1 MEVQWL
7 RHHVSNAGGA
17 DSIPGW
23 GIKIPNA
30 TWQGQIKKKK
40 NPVGKKIANI
50 AAVTKS
56 GQKQIVSEM
65 KVDKGILLEVLACAM
80 KTRLKG
86 LGCVFFLN

>member
-1 MEVQWL
+1 MPHG
-7 RHHVSNAGGA
+7 RH
-17 DSIPGW
+17 
-23 GIKIPNA
+23 KL
-30 TWQGQIKKKK
+30 KKKK

>member
-1 MEVQWL
+1 MQGAQIWSLVGEL
-7 RHHVSNAGGA
+7 RSQMPHCR
-17 DSIPGW
+17 D
-23 GIKIPNA
+23 KL
-30 TWQGQIKKKK
+30 KKK

-50 AAVTKS
+50 ATVTKS

>member
-1 MEVQWL
+1 MFPMQGAQIRSLVGEL
-7 RHHVSNAGGA
+7 RSQMPHGT
-17 DSIPGW
+17 D
-23 GIKIPNA
+23 KLK
-30 TWQGQIKKKK
+30 KKKK